1 MKNLRLVWVA
11 FLALSF
17 AITSCENNS
26 VSPDEFDSAA
36 IDFMFLASSNDTPM
50 PNMPNMSNMSN
61 SKGGKHKITQIEVSA
76 LPTTVISYVNTTYAG
91 SSIKHAGTDLLGN
104 FLVHITFADNSH
116 KGLVFDKAGQFVS
129 ERSGKGKRGVKVE
142 VANLPP
148 SISAYVTN
156 TYPGYNIKIAFKN
169 TDGNFAVV
177 IKKADETKIVL
188 GFDATGAFKGELSMK
203 DFGKKRK

>member
-26 VSPDEFDSAA
+26 VSPDEFDSAT
-36 IDFMFLASSNDTPM
+36 IDFMFLASTNDTPM
-50 PNMPNMSNMSN
+50 PNSN
-61 SKGGKHKITQIEVSA
+61 GGKRKMTQIEVSA
-76 LPTTVISYVNTTYAG
+76 LPAAVTSHVNTTYAG
-91 SSIKHAGTDLLGN
+91 SSIKHAGTDALGN
-104 FLVHITFADNSH
+104 FLVHITLADNSH
-116 KGLVFDKAGQFVS
+116 KGLLFDKAGKFVS

-142 VANLPP
+142 VTDLPP
-148 SISAYVTN
+148 SIPAYVANTN
-156 TYPGYNIKIAFKN
+156 TYAGYSIKLAFKN

-188 GFDATGAFKGELSMK
+188 GFDANGTFTGELSMK
-203 DFGKKRK
+203 DFRKKKK